1 MEEKEKD
8 QVEFTIN
15 GNPGQGNTFISIRRA
30 GVVNN
35 NPGTVYTT
43 INVNFDGDDVANA
56 PETDGESQ
64 NTNKVSGS
72 SIRELLKQGL
82 IDRPQIQKEIM
93 KYVDAIRPFVK
104 EDMDKLF
111 LRLWT
116 RIMEHRAF
124 SLDLYDPGNQPCKF
138 NRYRVWT
145 IIHYLDGKGFY
156 KKPYNQ
162 SEMTRAVA
170 LKFSGAD
177 NKGVDDPARRG
188 LREELDKKYADVVDE
203 ILEELGKV

>member
-1 MEEKEKD
+1 MEEKKKD

-15 GNPGQGNTFISIRRA
+15 GNPGQGNTFINIHKA

-35 NPGTVYTT
+35 NPGTVNTT
-43 INVNFDGDDVANA
+43 INVNSKGEDWADA
-56 PETDGESQ
+56 PEADGESQ
-64 NTNKVSGS
+64 NVPKVSGS

-82 IDRPQIQKEIM
+82 IDRTQIQKEIM
-93 KYVDAIRPFVK
+93 KYVDAIRPYVK
-104 EDMDKLF
+104 EDMDKLY
-111 LRLWT
+111 LRLWA

-138 NRYRVWT
+138 NRYLVGN
-145 IIHYLDGKGFY
+145 IMHYLNDKEFY
-156 KKPYNQ
+156 AEPYNQ

-170 LKFSGAD
+170 KKFSGAD

-188 LREELDKKYADVVDE
+188 LRDDLDKKYADVIDA
-203 ILEELGKV
+203 ILKELSV